1 MPPTLVPF
9 PAAAVEDAISQLR
22 RTAGLVDGAG
32 SQLDTSRIAVGAD
45 WSGGHRDDFD
55 VFTPPLVQ
63 RHSDLATQ
71 LRNLA
76 GDLADAKLAVA
87 QENRRR
93 TDEFEA
99 AEARREACPTGTV
112 PGHPQIPC

>member
-1 MPPTLVPF
+1 MPPDLVSF
-9 PAAAVEDAISQLR
+9 PSAAVDEAIAQLR
-22 RTAGLVDGAG
+22 RTASLVDGAG
-32 SQLDTSRIAVGAD
+32 SQLDSSRIAVGAE
-45 WSGGHRDDFD
+45 WTGGHRDDFD
-55 VFTPPLVQ
+55 VFAPPLVQ

-76 GDLADAKLAVA
+76 GDLADAKVAVA

-93 TDEFEA
+93 TEAYEA
-99 AEARREACPTGTV
+99 AEARREACPTGRV